1 MNFKINSMRHS
12 SFLASTFLILC
23 IVFTSCKT
31 GQKAYERGDYYN
43 ATIQAVN
50 RLRSNPDSKKALR
63 AVKNSYPMA
72 LKYFQNRIDNA
83 MNTNSVNKYSIS
95 VENYEKMSYLSDEI
109 SRCPAAF
116 NLFPNVNYYTGELL
130 QSRKQAAEEQYAL
143 GLQNEQI
150 NTRLSWKDAY
160 YNYKQADHFSPGYKD
175 VKNRLETAKFY
186 ATLKVIVE
194 KIPVPR
200 SYQLTSE
207 FFLNQIIENLK
218 QNKPNEFVEYYSPES
233 AELAGI
239 KNPDQI
245 LRMSFDEFTIGQ
257 MYDKETIRDLSRD
270 SVEVGTVN
278 MPDGTTKKVYNTVK
292 AKMTTYHRELISNG
306 VLDVIIIDLPL
317 NSVVSEQKFAGQY
330 VWFTEWGT
338 FNGDERALNNEQL
351 SVCKKKPVP
360 PPGPQNLFIEFTKPI
375 FNQVTPFLKTFY
387 RKY

>member
-270 SVEVGTVN
+270 SVEVGSVN

>member
-1 MNFKINSMRHS
+1 
-12 SFLASTFLILC
+12 
-23 IVFTSCKT
+23 
-31 GQKAYERGDYYN
+31 
-43 ATIQAVN
+43 
-50 RLRSNPDSKKALR
+50 
-63 AVKNSYPMA
+63 
-72 LKYFQNRIDNA
+72 
-83 MNTNSVNKYSIS
+83 
-95 VENYEKMSYLSDEI
+95 MSYLSDEI